1 MNLALK
7 RSYRKKLTT
16 TGLIYLHGEER
27 EVSVS
32 NISMTGVL
40 VDLNVTTK
48 INSELANSIIAHS
61 IIDFYLPKLRLAGTA
76 EIIRVTE
83 EDSQIIL
90 ALKFREITYNIDGL
104 LYKRKVYRKNMS
116 VRGWI
121 LLSNE
126 YYDFQTV
133 NVSVE
138 GLMIRLAETV
148 VIAEGM
154 VTSFEFKDVNLKG
167 EVLVVWI
174 DFDSEGRTL
183 VGLKY
188 VHLNV
193 DTIKGIPRFAP
204 ENGDNC

>member
-40 VDLNVTTK
+40 VCLSVTTE
-48 INSELANSIIAHS
+48 INSALINSVIAHS

-76 EIIRVTE
+76 EIVRVTE

-90 ALKFREITYNIDGL
+90 ALKFKEINYNIDGL
-104 LYKRKVYRKNMS
+104 LYKRKVYRKPMS
-116 VRGWI
+116 VCGRI
-121 LLSNE
+121 LLNNK

-154 VTSFEFKDVNLKG
+154 ITSFEFRDIHLKG
-167 EVLVVWI
+167 EVLVIWI
-174 DFDSEGRTL
+174 DFDNEGKTL

-188 VHLNV
+188 INLNANA
-193 DTIKGIPRFAP
+193 IRGIPRFAP
-204 ENGDNC
+204 ENDG